1 MLHCCALR
9 TGSKDWSIYFTFL
22 KLRKGQKWSPL
33 ETGSFKAWKSVFGLM
48 KVGVSCHESQK
59 PEKAHKTALKST
71 QIELPNYFTLF
82 NENNWEKVWWFQ
94 KKVVPLQLQT
104 RSCNC
109 EWRLRLSI
117 GQASLPHCIR
127 LALPLH
133 RQSGKTLRE
142 AATRCSSLQKNLIP
156 RKTRKEN

>member
-1 MLHCCALR
+1 
-9 TGSKDWSIYFTFL
+9 
-22 KLRKGQKWSPL
+22 
-33 ETGSFKAWKSVFGLM
+33 M

-109 EWRLRLSI
+109 E
-117 GQASLPHCIR
+117 
-127 LALPLH
+127 
-133 RQSGKTLRE
+133 
-142 AATRCSSLQKNLIP
+142 
-156 RKTRKEN
+156 